1 MLSSLERSKSTRRT
15 ATVTTSAPEASSA
28 RIISSVERYLP
39 VPTSRREWN
48 TRPPMV
54 RGMSFTT
61 SRAVVMGSPSSYEMH
76 QLDGIA
82 RGDAHLAQ
90 RRPAHDAAVL
100 LPPHP
105 HRGRFPWPPEL
116 QQRRAPRGGAPPP
129 RPPPPPRFSPPAHP
143 SPPLPP

>member
-15 ATVTTSAPEASSA
+15 ATVTTSAPDASSA
-28 RIISSVERYLP
+28 RIISSCERYLP

-54 RGMSFTT
+54 RGTSFTT
-61 SRAVVMGSPSSYEMH
+61 SRAVVIGSPSSYEMH

-90 RRPAHDAAVL
+90 RRPAHDAAVF
-100 LPPHP
+100 LPH
-105 HRGRFPWPPEL
+105 HR
-116 QQRRAPRGGAPPP
+116 PRGGVPCPPGVGQRPARRVWAPPP
-129 RPPPPPRFSPPAHP
+129 RPPHLHSFAPPGHPPHI
-143 SPPLPP
+143 LPP

>member
-100 LPPHP
+100 LH
-105 HRGRFPWPPEL
+105 H
-116 QQRRAPRGGAPPP
+116 P
-129 RPPPPPRFSPPAHP
+129 RPPGASQRRPEPRHQPPARDR
-143 SPPLPP
+143 S

>member
-39 VPTSRREWN
+39 VPTSRRELN

-54 RGMSFTT
+54 RGMSFTS
-61 SRAVVMGSPSSYEMH
+61 SRAVVIGSPSSYEMH

-82 RGDAHLAQ
+82 RCHAHLAQ
-90 RRPAHDAAVL
+90 RLPAHDAAGS
-100 LPPHP
+100 LPPTLT
-105 HRGRFPWPPEL
+105 RD
-116 QQRRAPRGGAPPP
+116 
-129 RPPPPPRFSPPAHP
+129 RPP
-143 SPPLPP
+143 

>member
-15 ATVTTSAPEASSA
+15 ATVTTSAPDASSA
-28 RIISSVERYLP
+28 RIISSCERYLP

-54 RGMSFTT
+54 RGTSFTT
-61 SRAVVMGSPSSYEMH
+61 SRAVVIGSPSSYEMH

-90 RRPAHDAAVL
+90 RRPAHDAAVVV
-100 LPPHP
+100 
-105 HRGRFPWPPEL
+105 
-116 QQRRAPRGGAPPP
+116 
-129 RPPPPPRFSPPAHP
+129 PPPPTPVAVHHRPGVTQPTAAPH
-143 SPPLPP
+143 

>member
-61 SRAVVMGSPSSYEMH
+61 SRAVVIGSPSSYEMH

-90 RRPAHDAAVL
+90 RRPAHDAAAW
-100 LPPHP
+100 
-105 HRGRFPWPPEL
+105 F
-116 QQRRAPRGGAPPP
+116 
-129 RPPPPPRFSPPAHP
+129 PPPPPPARGP
-143 SPPLPP
+143 SPPEPAQPPTPAHGVPPSPHPHLAPFA